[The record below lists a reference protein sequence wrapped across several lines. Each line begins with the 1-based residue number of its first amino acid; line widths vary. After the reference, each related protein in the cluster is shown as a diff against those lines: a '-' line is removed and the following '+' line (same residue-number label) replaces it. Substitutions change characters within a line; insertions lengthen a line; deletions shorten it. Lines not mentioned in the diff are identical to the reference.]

1 MVKKK
6 RYHQKFLA
14 VCRYENPSRTCPLR
28 EWESHIVIIPLEQ
41 PYQSDPDIGHQRC
54 RASSRSSPGLG
65 IKNEAGGTSLPS
77 FFSSLPSSSGS
88 GGGLPA
94 RPARMSAR
102 PERLFAQSVCL
113 PKGLPRS
120 CRDSLTGNA
129 PLLFAI
135 AMCWFPS
142 AAGGACPLPMPP
154 FPFPSGGYHNKM
166 SLFALPFSSTSA
178 GDPRAR
184 FRGQRAGKRLSVLGK
199 PIFPAG

>member
-6 RYHQKFLA
+6 RYYQKFLA
-14 VCRYENPSRTCPLR
+14 VCRYENSSRMYPLR
-28 EWESHIVIIPLEQ
+28 EWESHIVIIPLKQ

-54 RASSRSSPGLG
+54 RASSRSSRGLG
-65 IKNEAGGTSLPS
+65 IKNEAGGLLPS
-77 FFSSLPSSSGS
+77 FFSSLPPSSGS
-88 GGGLPA
+88 GGGFLDGK
-94 RPARMSAR
+94 RPA
-102 PERLFAQSVCL
+102 FVC
-113 PKGLPRS
+113 
-120 CRDSLTGNA
+120 
-129 PLLFAI
+129 F

-142 AAGGACPLPMPP
+142 VAGGACPLPTPP

-184 FRGQRAGKRLSVLGK
+184 FRGQGAGKRLSVLGK